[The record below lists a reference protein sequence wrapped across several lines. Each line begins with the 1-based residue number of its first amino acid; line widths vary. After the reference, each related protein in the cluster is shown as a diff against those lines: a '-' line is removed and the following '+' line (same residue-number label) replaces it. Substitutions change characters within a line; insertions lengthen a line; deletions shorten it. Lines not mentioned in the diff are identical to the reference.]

1 MISGFIAKYGKNR
14 GRVKF
19 LGVLLGV
26 YFKRK
31 IIQAFIHKAYMGL
44 FDCLSPAKLI
54 KPASRLA

>member
-26 YFKRK
+26 YFKSK
-31 IIQAFIHKAYMGL
+31 IIQAFINKAYRGL
-44 FDCLSPAKLI
+44 FDCLSRKLYG
-54 KPASRLA
+54 LAGFLLS